1 MKLLYRSLI
10 LLTAIVFGNLNGN
23 AQNLKIDIKLE
34 NVSDSSAYLAHYLD
48 GRIFADDTTKLVN
61 GVGLFQK
68 DSLLDQG
75 IYVVYLPS
83 KKYFDLLLGD
93 DQEFSI
99 HSDSKEFVN
108 NLKISGSKESE
119 AFADFQKFMKAKNE
133 NSKKLQEEYKS
144 KASDDKAQAE
154 YKELFK
160 KADLEVKAYIK
171 SLNEK
176 FPAPSFVSAFAN
188 FTLSPEA
195 PDFSK
200 SIAADFPDRDK
211 EIKLRNYIWTKDNY
225 LSSLNPADDRYLR
238 TPLLKNKLSFFFE
251 KILIQQRDSI
261 VKESIK
267 LIEQARPN
275 KKCFQYYTQYALN
288 YAIKS
293 KTMGVDAA
301 FVDLARR
308 YYLSGQATWADSTLM
323 ANIKERVIK
332 LQYNLLDMKAQD
344 LALETLDGEFVKLHE
359 IEADYTVLYFFETDC
374 GHCKK
379 VTPRLKPEILDA
391 YKDLGV
397 QIVAIY
403 TQQDKDAWQ
412 KYLED
417 NVLYDFI
424 NCYDPNY
431 QSNFRIFYDVYS
443 TPTIYLLD
451 KDKKIVAKRL
461 DIENL
466 KGFLDHERKRKAV
479 KS

>member
-10 LLTAIVFGNLNGN
+10 LLSAIVLGNLNGN
-23 AQNLKIDIKLE
+23 SQNLHIDIKLE

-61 GVGLFQK
+61 GVGLFK
-68 DSLLDQG
+68 NDSLLDQG

-83 KKYFDLLLGD
+83 QKYFDLLIGS

-99 HSDSKEFVN
+99 ISDSIDFVN
-108 NLKISGSKESE
+108 KLKISGSKESE

-133 NSKKLQEEYKS
+133 NSKKLQEEYKDKVNDKKS
-144 KASDDKAQAE
+144 KIE
-154 YKELFK
+154 YKKLFK

-195 PDFSK
+195 PDFNK

-211 EIKLRNYIWTKDNY
+211 EIKLRNYVWTKDNY

-238 TPLLKNKLSFFFE
+238 TPLLKNKLAFFYE

-293 KTMGVDAA
+293 KIMGVDAA

-308 YYLSGQATWADSTLM
+308 YYLSGQATWADSSLM

-344 LALETLDGEFVKLHE
+344 LALETIDGEFVKLHE
-359 IEADYTVLYFFETDC
+359 IDANYTVLYFFETDC

-379 VTPRLKPEILDA
+379 LTPRLKPEILDA
-391 YKDLGV
+391 YQDLGV
-397 QIVAIY
+397 QIMAIY
-403 TQQDKDAWQ
+403 TQQDKVAWQ
-412 KYLED
+412 KYIEE
-417 NVLYDFI
+417 NKLYDFV

-431 QSNFRIFYDVYS
+431 HSNFRIFYDVYS

-466 KGFLDHERKRKAV
+466 KGFLDHERKQKAA

>member
-1 MKLLYRSLI
+1 MKLLYRSFM
-10 LLTAIVFGNLNGN
+10 LLSAVFFGSFSAH

-48 GRIFADDTTKLVN
+48 GRIFADDTTQLVN

-83 KKYFDLLLGD
+83 QKYFDLLIGN

-99 HSDSKEFVN
+99 KSNSEDFVN
-108 NLKISGSKESE
+108 MLTIKGSEESE
-119 AFADFQKFMKAKNE
+119 AFADFQKFMKEKTE
-133 NSKKLQEEYKS
+133 NSRKL
-144 KASDDKAQAE
+144 QAE
-154 YKELFK
+154 YKDKLKDEKAKAEYRALFE
-160 KADLEVKAYIK
+160 KADKEVKAYIK
-171 SLNEK
+171 TLNEK
-176 FPAPSFVSAFAN
+176 FPKPSFVSEFAN

-195 PDFSK
+195 PDFSD
-200 SIAADFPDRDK
+200 SIASDVPDREK
-211 EIKLRNYIWTKDNY
+211 EIKLRNYLWTKNHY
-225 LSSLNPADDRYLR
+225 LSNLNPADDRYLR
-238 TPLLKNKLSFFFE
+238 TPLLKDKLKFFFE
-251 KILIQQRDSI
+251 NILIQQRDSI
-261 VKESIK
+261 VKESVK

-293 KTMGVDAA
+293 KIMGVDAA

-344 LALETLDGEFVKLHE
+344 LALETIDGEFVRLHE
-359 IEADYTVLYFFETDC
+359 IDANYTILYFFETDC

-379 VTPRLKPEILDA
+379 VTPHLIPEILEP
-391 YKDLGV
+391 YKDLG
-397 QIVAIY
+397 IKIMAIY
-403 TQQDKDAWQ
+403 TQQDKEAWQ
-412 KYLED
+412 KYIED
-417 NVLYDFI
+417 NVLYDFV

-451 KDKKIVAKRL
+451 KNKKIIAKRL
-461 DIENL
+461 DLENL
-466 KGFLDHERKRKAV
+466 KGFLDHERKVKAE

>member
-23 AQNLKIDIKLE
+23 SQNLHIDIKLE

-61 GVGLFQK
+61 GVGLFEK

-108 NLKISGSKESE
+108 KLKISGSTESE
-119 AFADFQKFMKAKNE
+119 AFANFQKFMKAKNE

-144 KASDDKAQAE
+144 KADDEKAKAE

-160 KADLEVKAYIK
+160 KADLDVKAYIK

-195 PDFSK
+195 PDFNK
-200 SIAADFPDRDK
+200 SIVADFPDRDK

-225 LSSLNPADDRYLR
+225 LLSLNPSDDRYLR
-238 TPLLKNKLSFFFE
+238 TPLLKNKLAFFFE

-293 KTMGVDAA
+293 KIMGVDAA
-301 FVDLARR
+301 FVDLAKR

-344 LALETLDGEFVKLHE
+344 LALETIDGEFVKLHE
-359 IEADYTVLYFFETDC
+359 MDANYTVLYFFETDC

-397 QIVAIY
+397 QIIAIY
-403 TQQDKDAWQ
+403 TQQDKEAWQ

-417 NVLYDFI
+417 NVLYDFV

-431 QSNFRIFYDVYS
+431 QTNFRIFYDVYS

-461 DIENL
+461 DIDNL
-466 KGFLDHERKRKAV
+466 KGFLDHERKRKAD

>member
-10 LLTAIVFGNLNGN
+10 LLTAIVLGNLNGN
-23 AQNLKIDIKLE
+23 SQNLKIDIKLE

-61 GVGLFQK
+61 GAGIFQK

-133 NSKKLQEEYKS
+133 NSKKLQKEYKS
-144 KASDDKAQAE
+144 KADDEKAMAE

-211 EIKLRNYIWTKDNY
+211 EIKLRNYLWTKDSY

-275 KKCFQYYTQYALN
+275 KKSFQYYTQYALN

-293 KTMGVDAA
+293 KIMGVDAA
-301 FVDLARR
+301 FVDLAKR

-344 LALETLDGEFVKLHE
+344 LALETIDGEFVKLHE
-359 IEADYTVLYFFETDC
+359 MDANYTVLYFFETDC

-397 QIVAIY
+397 QIVAVY

-466 KGFLDHERKRKAV
+466 KGFLDHERKRKAE

>member
-1 MKLLYRSLI
+1 MKFLYRSLI
-10 LLTAIVFGNLNGN
+10 LLSTIVFGNLNGN
-23 AQNLKIDIKLE
+23 SQNLEIDIKLE

-61 GVGLFQK
+61 GVGLFHK
-68 DSLLDQG
+68 DTLLDQG

-83 KKYFDLLLGD
+83 QKYFDLLIGN

-119 AFADFQKFMKAKNE
+119 AFADFQKFMKAKTE
-133 NSKKLQEEYKS
+133 NSKKLQEEYKDKTDDE
-144 KASDDKAQAE
+144 KAMTE

-160 KADLEVKAYIK
+160 KADIEVKAFIR
-171 SLNEK
+171 SLNER

-188 FTLSPEA
+188 FTLSPET

-211 EIKLRNYIWTKDNY
+211 EIKLRNYLWTKDNY
-225 LSSLNPADDRYLR
+225 FSNLDPADDRYLR

-261 VKESIK
+261 VKESMK

-293 KTMGVDAA
+293 KIMGVDAA

-344 LALETLDGEFVKLHE
+344 LALETIDGEFVKLHE
-359 IEADYTVLYFFETDC
+359 IDANYTVLYFFETDC

-391 YKDLGV
+391 YKDLGI
-397 QIVAIY
+397 QILAIY
-403 TQQDKDAWQ
+403 TQQDKGAWQ
-412 KYLED
+412 KYIED
-417 NVLYDFI
+417 NQLFDLV
-424 NCYDPNY
+424 NCYDPQY
-431 QSNFRIFYDVYS
+431 HSNFRIFYDVYS

-451 KDKKIVAKRL
+451 KDKKIIAKRL

-466 KGFLDHERKRKAV
+466 KGFLDHERKRKAE

>member
-1 MKLLYRSLI
+1 MKHLYRSLI
-10 LLTAIVFGNLNGN
+10 LLSAIVLGNLNGN
-23 AQNLKIDIKLE
+23 SQNLQIDIKLE

-133 NSKKLQEEYKS
+133 NSKKLQAQYKD
-144 KASDDKAQAE
+144 KANDEKAQAE

-160 KADLEVKAYIK
+160 KADIEVKAYIK

-195 PDFSK
+195 PDFNK

-211 EIKLRNYIWTKDNY
+211 EIKLRNYLWTKDSY

-238 TPLLKNKLSFFFE
+238 TPVLKNKLSFFYE

-267 LIEQARPN
+267 LIEQARSN

-293 KTMGVDAA
+293 KIMGVDAA

-323 ANIKERVIK
+323 ASIKERVIK

-344 LALETLDGEFVKLHE
+344 LALETIDGEFVTLHE
-359 IEADYTVLYFFETDC
+359 VEADYTVLYFFETDC

-391 YKDLGV
+391 YKDLNIQV
-397 QIVAIY
+397 MAVY
-403 TQQDKDAWQ
+403 TQQEKELWQ
-412 KYLED
+412 KYIED
-417 NVLYDFI
+417 NELYDFI
-424 NCYDPNY
+424 NCYDPSY
-431 QSNFRIFYDVYS
+431 KTNFRIFYDVYS

-461 DIENL
+461 DIDNL
-466 KGFLDHERKRKAV
+466 KGFLDHERKRKAE

>member
-1 MKLLYRSLI
+1 MNFLYRSLI
-10 LLTAIVFGNLNGN
+10 LLSLVVLGNLKGSS
-23 AQNLKIDIKLE
+23 QNLQIDIKLE

-68 DSLLDQG
+68 DTLLDQG
-75 IYVVYLPS
+75 IYVIYLPS
-83 KKYFDLLLGD
+83 QKYFDILIGN
-93 DQEFSI
+93 DQRFSLQ
-99 HSDSKEFVN
+99 SDSNEFVN
-108 NLKISGSKESE
+108 SLKISGSKESE
-119 AFADFQKFMKAKNE
+119 AFADFQKFMKAKTE
-133 NSKKLQEEYKS
+133 NSKKLRENYKD
-144 KASDDKAQAE
+144 KADDKKAMAE

-160 KADLEVKAYIK
+160 KADLEVKAFIK

-211 EIKLRNYIWTKDNY
+211 EIKLRNYLWTKDTYFSN
-225 LSSLNPADDRYLR
+225 LNPADDRYLR

-267 LIEQARPN
+267 LIEQARSN
-275 KKCFQYYTQYALN
+275 KKCFQYYTQYAIN
-288 YAIKS
+288 HAIKS
-293 KTMGVDAA
+293 KIMGVDAA
-301 FVDLARR
+301 FVDLAKR

-344 LALETLDGEFVKLHE
+344 LALETIDGEFIKLHE
-359 IEADYTVLYFFETDC
+359 MDANYTVLYFFETDC

-391 YKDLGV
+391 YKDLGIQV
-397 QIVAIY
+397 IAIY
-403 TQQDKDAWQ
+403 TQQEKEAWQ
-412 KYLED
+412 KYIED
-417 NVLYDFI
+417 NKLYDFV

-431 QSNFRIFYDVYS
+431 HSNFRIYFDVYS

-466 KGFLDHERKRKAV
+466 KGFLDHERKRKAK

>member
-1 MKLLYRSLI
+1 MKLFFSSLI
-10 LLTAIVFGNLNGN
+10 LVTAFVFGNFNSQ
-23 AQNLKIDIKLE
+23 AQNFRINIELE

-48 GRIFADDTTKLVN
+48 GRIFADDTTQLKN
-61 GVGLFQK
+61 GVGLFTK

-83 KKYFDLLLGD
+83 QKYFDVLIGE
-93 DQEFSI
+93 DQEFTIKTDSGDFI
-99 HSDSKEFVN
+99 NKLVIEGSD
-108 NLKISGSKESE
+108 ESE
-119 AFADFQKFMKAKNE
+119 AFADFQKFMKAKTE
-133 NSKKLQEEYKS
+133 TSRQIQKDYKDKLTDE
-144 KASDDKAQAE
+144 KAKAE
-154 YKELFK
+154 YQELFR
-160 KADLEVKAYIK
+160 KADREVKTYIK
-171 SLNEK
+171 DLASK
-176 FPAPSFVSAFAN
+176 YPAPSFVSEFAN
-188 FTLSPEA
+188 LTLTPESP
-195 PDFSK
+195 DYND
-200 SIAADFPDRDK
+200 SIPGDFPNRDK
-211 EIKLRNYIWTKDNY
+211 EIQLRNYIWNKDHYFSNI
-225 LSSLNPADDRYLR
+225 NPADDRFLR
-238 TPLLKNKLSFFFE
+238 TPLLKNKLEFFYE

-261 VKESIK
+261 VKESMK

-275 KKCFQYYTQYALN
+275 KKCFQYYTQFALN

-293 KTMGVDAA
+293 KVMGLDAA
-301 FVDLARR
+301 FVDLAKR

-359 IEADYTVLYFFETDC
+359 LDANYTILYFFETDC

-379 VTPRLKPEILDA
+379 VTPRLKSEILDV
-391 YKDLGV
+391 YKDMGV
-397 QIVAIY
+397 KVMAVY
-403 TQQDKDAWQ
+403 TQQEKEAWQ
-412 KYLED
+412 TYIDD
-417 NVLYDFI
+417 NQLYDFI
-424 NCYDPNY
+424 NCYDPHY

-466 KGFLDHERKRKAV
+466 KGFLDHERKRKAE

>member
-10 LLTAIVFGNLNGN
+10 LLSAIVLGNLNGN
-23 AQNLKIDIKLE
+23 SQNLHIDIKLE

-61 GVGLFQK
+61 GVGLFK
-68 DSLLDQG
+68 NDSLLDQG

-83 KKYFDLLLGD
+83 QKYFDLLIGN

-99 HSDSKEFVN
+99 ISDSIDFVN
-108 NLKISGSKESE
+108 KLKISGSKESE

-133 NSKKLQEEYKS
+133 NSKKLQEEYKDKVNDK
-144 KASDDKAQAE
+144 KAKIE
-154 YKELFK
+154 YKKLFK

-195 PDFSK
+195 PDFNK

-211 EIKLRNYIWTKDNY
+211 EIKLRNYVWTKDNY

-238 TPLLKNKLSFFFE
+238 TPLLKNKLAFFYE

-293 KTMGVDAA
+293 KIMGVDAA

-344 LALETLDGEFVKLHE
+344 LALETIDGEFVKLHE
-359 IEADYTVLYFFETDC
+359 IDANYTVLYFFETDC

-379 VTPRLKPEILDA
+379 LTPRLKPEILDA
-391 YKDLGV
+391 YQDLGV
-397 QIVAIY
+397 QIMAIY
-403 TQQDKDAWQ
+403 TQQDKEAWQ
-412 KYLED
+412 KYIEE
-417 NVLYDFI
+417 NKLYDFV

-431 QSNFRIFYDVYS
+431 HSNFRIFYDVYS

-466 KGFLDHERKRKAV
+466 KGFLDHERKQKAA

>member
-1 MKLLYRSLI
+1 MKLFYRSLI
-10 LLTAIVFGNLNGN
+10 LLSVIVLGNLNSQ

-48 GRIFADDTTKLVN
+48 GRIFADDTTKLIN
-61 GVGLFQK
+61 GAGLFEK

-83 KKYFDLLLGD
+83 QKYFDLLIGN

-99 HSDSKEFVN
+99 KSDSKDFVN
-108 NLKISGSKESE
+108 KLVIDGSKESE
-119 AFADFQKFMKAKNE
+119 AFADFQKFMKAKTE
-133 NSKKLQEEYKS
+133 TSKKLQ
-144 KASDDKAQAE
+144 AE
-154 YKELFK
+154 YKGKLKDEKAKAEYRELFK
-160 KADLEVKAYIK
+160 KADIEVKAYIK
-171 SLNEK
+171 TLNEK
-176 FPAPSFVSAFAN
+176 FPKPSFVSEFAN

-195 PDFSK
+195 PDFNT

-211 EIKLRNYIWTKDNY
+211 EVKLRNYLWTKNHY
-225 LSSLNPADDRYLR
+225 LSNLNPADDRYLR
-238 TPLLKNKLSFFFE
+238 TPLLKDKLKFFFE
-251 KILIQQRDSI
+251 NILIQQSDSI
-261 VKESIK
+261 IKESVK

-293 KTMGVDAA
+293 KIMGVDAA
-301 FVDLARR
+301 FVDLAKR

-344 LALETLDGEFVKLHE
+344 LALETIDGEFVKLHE
-359 IEADYTVLYFFETDC
+359 LDANYTVLYFFETDC

-379 VTPRLKPEILDA
+379 VTPRLKPEILEA
-391 YKDLGV
+391 YQDLGV
-397 QIVAIY
+397 KIMAIY
-403 TQQDKDAWQ
+403 TQQEKEAWQ
-412 KYLED
+412 KYIEE
-417 NVLYDFI
+417 NELYDFV

-431 QSNFRIFYDVYS
+431 QTNFRIFFDVYS

>member
-1 MKLLYRSLI
+1 MKYLYRSLI
-10 LLTAIVFGNLNGN
+10 LLSIIVFANLNGHS
-23 AQNLKIDIKLE
+23 QNLHIDIKLE

-61 GVGLFQK
+61 GVGLFKK

-83 KKYFDLLLGD
+83 QKYFDLLLGN
-93 DQEFSI
+93 DQKFSI
-99 HSDSKEFVN
+99 HSDSKDFVN
-108 NLKISGSKESE
+108 NLSISGSKESE
-119 AFADFQKFMKAKNE
+119 AFADFQKFMKAKTE
-133 NSKKLQEEYKS
+133 NSRKLQEEYKKKTNDE
-144 KASDDKAQAE
+144 KAKAE
-154 YKELFK
+154 YKERFK
-160 KADLEVKAYIK
+160 KADLEVKAYVK
-171 SLNEK
+171 SLNER
-176 FPAPSFVSAFAN
+176 FPKPSFVSAFAS

-211 EIKLRNYIWTKDNY
+211 EIKLRNYIWTKGNY
-225 LSSLNPADDRYLR
+225 LSNLNPADDRYLR
-238 TPLLKNKLSFFFE
+238 TPLLKDKLKFFFE
-251 KILIQQRDSI
+251 KIVIQQPDSI

-293 KTMGVDAA
+293 KIMGVDAA
-301 FVDLARR
+301 FVDLAKR
-308 YYLSGQATWADSTLM
+308 YYISGQATWADSSLM

-344 LALETLDGEFVKLHE
+344 LALETIDGEFVKLHE
-359 IEADYTVLYFFETDC
+359 VDADYTVLYFFETDC

-391 YKDLGV
+391 YQDLNV
-397 QIVAIY
+397 QVMAIY
-403 TQQDKDAWQ
+403 TQQEKEAWQ
-412 KYLED
+412 KYIDD
-417 NVLYDFI
+417 NQLYDFI

-431 QSNFRIFYDVYS
+431 RTNFRIYYDVFS

-461 DIENL
+461 DIDNL
-466 KGFLDHERKRKAV
+466 KGFLDHERKRKAE

>member
-10 LLTAIVFGNLNGN
+10 LISAIVFGNLNGN
-23 AQNLKIDIKLE
+23 TQNLKIDIKLE

-108 NLKISGSKESE
+108 KLKISGSTESE

-144 KASDDKAQAE
+144 KADDEKAQAE

-160 KADLEVKAYIK
+160 EADLEVKAYIK
-171 SLNEK
+171 NLNEK

-211 EIKLRNYIWTKDNY
+211 EIKLRNYI
-225 LSSLNPADDRYLR
+225 
-238 TPLLKNKLSFFFE
+238 
-251 KILIQQRDSI
+251 
-261 VKESIK
+261 IK
-267 LIEQARPN
+267 
-275 KKCFQYYTQYALN
+275 K
-288 YAIKS
+288 
-293 KTMGVDAA
+293 
-301 FVDLARR
+301 
-308 YYLSGQATWADSTLM
+308 
-323 ANIKERVIK
+323 
-332 LQYNLLDMKAQD
+332 
-344 LALETLDGEFVKLHE
+344 
-359 IEADYTVLYFFETDC
+359 
-374 GHCKK
+374 
-379 VTPRLKPEILDA
+379 
-391 YKDLGV
+391 
-397 QIVAIY
+397 
-403 TQQDKDAWQ
+403 
-412 KYLED
+412 
-417 NVLYDFI
+417 
-424 NCYDPNY
+424 
-431 QSNFRIFYDVYS
+431 
-443 TPTIYLLD
+443 
-451 KDKKIVAKRL
+451 
-461 DIENL
+461 
-466 KGFLDHERKRKAV
+466 
-479 KS
+479 

>member
-1 MKLLYRSLI
+1 MKYLYRSLI
-10 LLTAIVFGNLNGN
+10 LLSIIVFANLNGHS
-23 AQNLKIDIKLE
+23 QNLHIDIKLE

-61 GVGLFQK
+61 GVGLFKK

-83 KKYFDLLLGD
+83 QKYFDLLLGN
-93 DQEFSI
+93 DQKFSI
-99 HSDSKEFVN
+99 HSDSKDFVN
-108 NLKISGSKESE
+108 NLSISGSKESE
-119 AFADFQKFMKAKNE
+119 AFADFQKFMKAKTE
-133 NSKKLQEEYKS
+133 NSRKLQEEYKKKTNDE
-144 KASDDKAQAE
+144 KAKAE
-154 YKELFK
+154 YKERFK
-160 KADLEVKAYIK
+160 KADLEVKAYVK

-176 FPAPSFVSAFAN
+176 FPKPSFVSAFAN

-225 LSSLNPADDRYLR
+225 LSNLNPADDRYLR
-238 TPLLKNKLSFFFE
+238 TPLLKDKLKFFFE
-251 KILIQQRDSI
+251 KIVIQQRDSI

-293 KTMGVDAA
+293 KIMGVDAA
-301 FVDLARR
+301 FVDLAKR
-308 YYLSGQATWADSTLM
+308 YYISGQATWADSSLM

-344 LALETLDGEFVKLHE
+344 LALETIDGEFVKLHE
-359 IEADYTVLYFFETDC
+359 VDADYTVLYFFETDC

-391 YKDLGV
+391 YQDLNV
-397 QIVAIY
+397 QVMAIY
-403 TQQDKDAWQ
+403 TQQEKETWQ
-412 KYLED
+412 KYIDD
-417 NVLYDFI
+417 NQLYDFI

-431 QSNFRIFYDVYS
+431 RTNFRIYYDVFS

-461 DIENL
+461 DIDNL
-466 KGFLDHERKRKAV
+466 KGFLDHERKRKAE

>member
-1 MKLLYRSLI
+1 MLLSAVI
-10 LLTAIVFGNLNGN
+10 LGSFSSH

-48 GRIFADDTTKLVN
+48 GRIFADDTTQLVN

-83 KKYFDLLLGD
+83 QKYFDLLIGN

-99 HSDSKEFVN
+99 KSNSADFVN
-108 NLKISGSKESE
+108 MLTIKGSKESE
-119 AFADFQKFMKAKNE
+119 AFADFQKFMKAKTE
-133 NSKKLQEEYKS
+133 NSRKL
-144 KASDDKAQAE
+144 QAE
-154 YKELFK
+154 YKDKLKDEKAKAEYRELFK
-160 KADLEVKAYIK
+160 KADKEVKAYIK
-171 SLNEK
+171 TLNEK
-176 FPAPSFVSAFAN
+176 FPKSSFVSEFAN

-195 PDFSK
+195 PDFND

-211 EIKLRNYIWTKDNY
+211 EIKLRNYLWTKDHY
-225 LSSLNPADDRYLR
+225 LSNLNPADDRYLR
-238 TPLLKNKLSFFFE
+238 TPLLKDKLKFFFE
-251 KILIQQRDSI
+251 NILIQQRDSI

-293 KTMGVDAA
+293 KIMGVDAA

-344 LALETLDGEFVKLHE
+344 LALETIDGEFVRLHE
-359 IEADYTVLYFFETDC
+359 IDANYTILYFFETDC

-379 VTPRLKPEILDA
+379 VTPRLIPEILEP
-391 YKDLGV
+391 YKDLGLK
-397 QIVAIY
+397 IMAIY
-403 TQQDKDAWQ
+403 TQQDKEAWQ
-412 KYLED
+412 KYIED
-417 NVLYDFI
+417 NELYDFV

-431 QSNFRIFYDVYS
+431 QSNFRIFFDVYS

-451 KDKKIVAKRL
+451 KNKKIIAKRL
-461 DIENL
+461 DLENL
-466 KGFLDHERKRKAV
+466 KGFLDHERKMKAE

>member
-1 MKLLYRSLI
+1 MKFLYRSLI
-10 LLTAIVFGNLNGN
+10 LFSLIVLGNLNGN
-23 AQNLKIDIKLE
+23 SQNLKIDIKLE
-34 NVSDSSAYLAHYLD
+34 NISDSTAYLAHYLD
-48 GRIFADDTTKLVN
+48 GRIFADDTTKLIN
-61 GVGLFQK
+61 GVGLFEK
-68 DSLLDQG
+68 DTLLHQG

-83 KKYFDLLLGD
+83 KTYFDILIGN

-99 HSDSKEFVN
+99 HSDSKDLVDK
-108 NLKISGSKESE
+108 LKISGSKESE
-119 AFADFQKFMKAKNE
+119 AFADFQKFMKAETE
-133 NSKKLQEEYKS
+133 NSKKLKDQYK
-144 KASDDKAQAE
+144 DKADDEKAMAE

-160 KADLEVKAYIK
+160 KADIEVKAFIK

-188 FTLSPEA
+188 FTISPEA
-195 PDFSK
+195 PDFNK
-200 SIAADFPDRDK
+200 LIAEDFPDRDK
-211 EIKLRNYIWTKDNY
+211 EIKLRNYLWTKDNY
-225 LSSLNPADDRYLR
+225 LSNLDPADDRYLR

-261 VKESIK
+261 VKESMK

-293 KTMGVDAA
+293 KTMGVDGA

-344 LALETLDGEFVKLHE
+344 LALETNDGEFIKLHE
-359 IEADYTVLYFFETDC
+359 INANYTVLYFFETDC

-379 VTPRLKPEILDA
+379 TTPRLQPEILDA
-391 YKDLGV
+391 YKDLGI

-403 TQQDKDAWQ
+403 TQQDKVEWQ
-412 KYLED
+412 KYIED
-417 NVLYDFI
+417 NKLFDLV

-431 QSNFRIFYDVYS
+431 HTNFRIYYDIYS

-451 KDKKIVAKRL
+451 KDKKIIAKRL

-466 KGFLDHERKRKAV
+466 KGFLNHERKLKTE

>member
-1 MKLLYRSLI
+1 MKYLYRSLI
-10 LLTAIVFGNLNGN
+10 LLSIIVFANLNGHS
-23 AQNLKIDIKLE
+23 QNLHIDIKLE

-61 GVGLFQK
+61 GVGLFKK

-83 KKYFDLLLGD
+83 QKYFDLLLGN
-93 DQEFSI
+93 DQKFSI
-99 HSDSKEFVN
+99 HSDSKDFVN
-108 NLKISGSKESE
+108 NLSISGSKESE
-119 AFADFQKFMKAKNE
+119 AFADFQKFMKAKTE
-133 NSKKLQEEYKS
+133 NSRKLQEEYKKKTNDE
-144 KASDDKAQAE
+144 KAKAE
-154 YKELFK
+154 YKERFK
-160 KADLEVKAYIK
+160 KADLEVKAYVK

-176 FPAPSFVSAFAN
+176 FPKPSFVSAFAN

-225 LSSLNPADDRYLR
+225 LSNLNPADDRYLR
-238 TPLLKNKLSFFFE
+238 TPLLKDKLKFFFE
-251 KILIQQRDSI
+251 KIVIQQRDSI

-293 KTMGVDAA
+293 KIMGVDAA
-301 FVDLARR
+301 FVDLAKR
-308 YYLSGQATWADSTLM
+308 YYISGQATWADSSLM

-344 LALETLDGEFVKLHE
+344 LALETIDGEFVKLHE
-359 IEADYTVLYFFETDC
+359 VDADYTVLYFFETDC

-391 YKDLGV
+391 YQDLNV
-397 QIVAIY
+397 QVMAIY
-403 TQQDKDAWQ
+403 TQQEKEAWQ
-412 KYLED
+412 KYIDD
-417 NVLYDFI
+417 NQLYDFI

-431 QSNFRIFYDVYS
+431 RTNFRIYYDVFS

-461 DIENL
+461 DIDNL
-466 KGFLDHERKRKAV
+466 KGFLDHERKRKAE

>member
-1 MKLLYRSLI
+1 
-10 LLTAIVFGNLNGN
+10 
-23 AQNLKIDIKLE
+23 
-34 NVSDSSAYLAHYLD
+34 
-48 GRIFADDTTKLVN
+48 
-61 GVGLFQK
+61 
-68 DSLLDQG
+68 
-75 IYVVYLPS
+75 
-83 KKYFDLLLGD
+83 
-93 DQEFSI
+93 
-99 HSDSKEFVN
+99 
-108 NLKISGSKESE
+108 
-119 AFADFQKFMKAKNE
+119 MKAKNE

-144 KASDDKAQAE
+144 KADDEKAMAE

-195 PDFSK
+195 PNFSK

-211 EIKLRNYIWTKDNY
+211 EIKLRNYLWTKDSY

-238 TPLLKNKLSFFFE
+238 TPLLKNKLAFFFE

-275 KKCFQYYTQYALN
+275 KKAFQYYTQYAIN

-293 KTMGVDAA
+293 KIMGVDAA
-301 FVDLARR
+301 FVDLAKR

-344 LALETLDGEFVKLHE
+344 LALETIDGEFVKLHE
-359 IEADYTVLYFFETDC
+359 MDANYTVLYFFETDC

-397 QIVAIY
+397 QIVAVY

-451 KDKKIVAKRL
+451 KNKKIVAKRL

-466 KGFLDHERKRKAV
+466 KGFLDHERKRKAE

>member
-10 LLTAIVFGNLNGN
+10 LLSAVVFGSLNSQ
-23 AQNLKIDIKLE
+23 AQSLKIDIKLE

-61 GVGLFQK
+61 GVGLFEK

-75 IYVVYLPS
+75 IYVIYLPS
-83 KKYFDLLLGD
+83 QKYFDLLIGN

-99 HSDSKEFVN
+99 TSDSVDFVN
-108 NLKISGSKESE
+108 KLQITGSDESE
-119 AFADFQKFMKAKNE
+119 AFAGFQKFMKAKTESNR
-133 NSKKLQEEYKS
+133 KLQEEYK
-144 KASDDKAQAE
+144 DKADDEKAKAE
-154 YKELFK
+154 YRERFK

-171 SLNEK
+171 ALNEK
-176 FPAPSFVSAFAN
+176 FPKPSFVSSFAN
-188 FTLSPEA
+188 FTLSSEA
-195 PDFSK
+195 PDFEK
-200 SIAADFPDRDK
+200 SIAADFPNRDK
-211 EIKLRNYIWTKDNY
+211 EIKLRNYLWTKDHYFSN
-225 LSSLNPADDRYLR
+225 LNPADDRYLR
-238 TPLLKNKLSFFFE
+238 TPLLKNKLEFFFE
-251 KILIQQRDSI
+251 KVLIQQPDSI
-261 VKESIK
+261 IKESVK

-275 KKCFQYYTQYALN
+275 KTCFQYYTQYALN

-301 FVDLARR
+301 FVDLAKR

-344 LALETLDGEFVKLHE
+344 LALETIDGEFVKLHE
-359 IEADYTVLYFFETDC
+359 LDANYTVLYFFETDC

-379 VTPRLKPEILDA
+379 VTPRLKTEILDA

-397 QIVAIY
+397 QVMAVY
-403 TQQDKDAWQ
+403 TQQKKDEWQ
-412 KYLED
+412 KYIED
-417 NVLYDFI
+417 NVLYDFV

-431 QSNFRIFYDVYS
+431 QTNFRIFYDVYS

-451 KDKKIVAKRL
+451 KNKKIIAKRL

-466 KGFLDHERKRKAV
+466 KGFLNHERKRKAE

>member
-10 LLTAIVFGNLNGN
+10 LLSAIVLGNLNGN
-23 AQNLKIDIKLE
+23 SQNLHIDIKLE

-61 GVGLFQK
+61 GVGLFK
-68 DSLLDQG
+68 NDSLLDQG

-83 KKYFDLLLGD
+83 QKYFDLLIGN

-99 HSDSKEFVN
+99 ISDSIDFVN
-108 NLKISGSKESE
+108 KLKISGSKESE

-133 NSKKLQEEYKS
+133 NSKKLQEEYKDKVNDK
-144 KASDDKAQAE
+144 KAKIE
-154 YKELFK
+154 YKKLFK

-195 PDFSK
+195 PDFNK

-211 EIKLRNYIWTKDNY
+211 EIKLRNYVWTKDNY

-238 TPLLKNKLSFFFE
+238 TPLLKNKLAFFYE

-293 KTMGVDAA
+293 KIMGVDAA

-344 LALETLDGEFVKLHE
+344 LALETIDGEFVKLHE
-359 IEADYTVLYFFETDC
+359 IDANYTVLYFFETDC

-379 VTPRLKPEILDA
+379 LTPRLKPEILDA
-391 YKDLGV
+391 YQDLGV
-397 QIVAIY
+397 QIMAIY
-403 TQQDKDAWQ
+403 TQQDKVAWQ
-412 KYLED
+412 KYIEE
-417 NVLYDFI
+417 NKLYDFV

-431 QSNFRIFYDVYS
+431 HSNFRIFYDVYS

-466 KGFLDHERKRKAV
+466 KGFLDHERKQKAA